1 MLSRTQQ
8 TVLAQVRIPLCH
20 DNAGMAQY
28 LLHFVQAATR
38 VDKKAGKAVA
48 QVVYAHIGQTSCSA
62 CRLPTDEDADEWLLC
77 FWTGK
82 DVVAI
87 GSLANRIQQ
96 RQCCHSR
103 LSKL

>member
-48 QVVYAHIGQTSCSA
+48 QSCMRTSAKPAAVRAVC
-62 CRLPTDEDADEWLLC
+62 
-77 FWTGK
+77 
-82 DVVAI
+82 
-87 GSLANRIQQ
+87 
-96 RQCCHSR
+96 
-103 LSKL
+103 